1 MSLMVRLLGLILTTI
16 GISFSYGIYLFVLNI
31 YTLLSW
37 LSTYINAP
45 ESLAIVLTVLIIIAL
60 LGVFILAI
68 VIIVYLIFI
77 GLTMIFNGSVQVL

>member
-16 GISFSYGIYLFVLNI
+16 GILLGYGMYLFILNI

-37 LSTYINAP
+37 LSTNINAP

-60 LGVFILAI
+60 LSVFILAI

-77 GLTMIFNGSVQVL
+77 GLTMIFNGSC